1 MAFRLKLNCMPTITW
16 HCCIYYRQKGI
27 GIGRL
32 RIKFVARQH
41 HQPPPQ
47 PTSHARDEGPLFYGS
62 NYSTLLRYSPPLVPM
77 TGKKEEETSPPDSC
91 VYACIVSSLPF
102 FLFFLYLFRGCVCAW
117 VYMWGYTVV
126 AAASNKRSTES
137 HRPVENTTF
146 PSRSLV
152 KSRVI
157 VFGFSPP
164 LCHTRKKSRPDSV
177 QRMAHTG
184 SFGFALFSSSLF
196 PDLCGSY
203 FLFVCSVRNDV
214 TSHFVRLRRYSAHF
228 LGFFFLA
235 GT

>member
-1 MAFRLKLNCMPTITW
+1 MPVL
-16 HCCIYYRQKGI
+16 YR
-27 GIGRL
+27 
-32 RIKFVARQH
+32 
-41 HQPPPQ
+41 PC
-47 PTSHARDEGPLFYGS
+47 LFF
-62 NYSTLLRYSPPLVPM
+62 
-77 TGKKEEETSPPDSC
+77 
-91 VYACIVSSLPF
+91 SSL
-102 FLFFLYLFRGCVCAW
+102 FLYLFRGCVCAW

-126 AAASNKRSTES
+126 AAAASNKRSTES

-203 FLFVCSVRNDV
+203 FFVCLFCEERCYFSFRPFEAILGSFLRLLFFWLGRNQGECIFYLQFRESV
-214 TSHFVRLRRYSAHF
+214 F
-228 LGFFFLA
+228 
-235 GT
+235 